1 MLTKKPF
8 TESLIIEPVRE
19 LEREIYSCMRYKI
32 RVYSIY
38 GWIESVVVVLL
49 LPRQAFFTLPSL
61 TVCSS
66 IALLGLSRSVGRRR
80 RLRRS
85 SRRPS
90 SASLSLSVRFW
101 RPRRQREREN
111 RRELCFLVPC
121 HVLSLSLWICLM
133 QSQRTRQQKQKPRWT
148 KALFQSRVMHNTTLT
163 SLVRLRPEIACS
175 EWVQVQV
182 QSGAVVDDDVVI
194 VHAVIEKYL
203 VQSVIITSWTRK
215 TSTMAAISQQPR
227 RVSVCVHLNKCS

>member
-32 RVYSIY
+32 RVYVYIVS
-38 GWIESVVVVLL
+38 GWIESVVVVVLL

-85 SRRPS
+85 PRRPS

-121 HVLSLSLWICLM
+121 HVLSLSLSEYALCSRSGLD
-133 QSQRTRQQKQKPRWT
+133 SKSRSRDEQRPCFNRGSCIIPRW
-148 KALFQSRVMHNTTLT
+148 H
-163 SLVRLRPEIACS
+163 P
-175 EWVQVQV
+175 
-182 QSGAVVDDDVVI
+182 
-194 VHAVIEKYL
+194 
-203 VQSVIITSWTRK
+203 
-215 TSTMAAISQQPR
+215 
-227 RVSVCVHLNKCS
+227 